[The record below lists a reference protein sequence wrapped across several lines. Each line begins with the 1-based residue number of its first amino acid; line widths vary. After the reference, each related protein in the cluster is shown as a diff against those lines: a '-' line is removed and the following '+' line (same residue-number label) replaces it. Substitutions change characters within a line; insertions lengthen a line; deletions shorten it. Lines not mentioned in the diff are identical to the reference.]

1 MNLLKRIVGYSPYLL
16 ILFVV
21 LPVFVF
27 AKAQSDFLGIHELLW
42 AFVNNVFGF
51 FIGVAG
57 IMLDYAVNEYV
68 IGFGDAWRTG
78 IGGAIDDSWKVVRD
92 VFNITF
98 IFGLVWL
105 GFRMILNSGDS
116 STRKTLITLIIAALL
131 VNFSLFITKF
141 VVDFTNIL
149 ATEIA
154 QAFVETGSPIGDAST
169 GDAEI
174 SARFMQLFGLSSVWD
189 WNPTNNGSLT
199 VAAKAPLTYIFGTA
213 ILFLIGAFAFAAG
226 AIMLIIR
233 FAALCIYMV
242 FSPLMFLGMV
252 FPGLQSVSSKYWSGF
267 LGRAFYAPAYLIL
280 IYLAAF
286 IMGSLNSTAASFANA
301 LVNPQQ
307 DEVSRTI
314 APFVLTCVFLI
325 ASVVVAGKM
334 STTGANTAMGI
345 MKNVQGRAQRGLKN
359 GALFVPRR
367 AARGTVGATA
377 NVARRMD
384 NRLLASDTKFS
395 KFGRGALATVGLDAR
410 TRDNMIESGRNAK
423 MGTNY
428 STADNQKNRTNQVKR
443 RNEQQNK
450 RKRSQE
456 LDENLD
462 VLNDTTATT
471 DQLNT
476 AMETLAKT
484 IKGMSDDEITDTSF
498 ERLTDRDFALNLS
511 EKQIETLEKSGKYS
525 NDQITTIKD
534 ARNAAQ
540 INVAETGSAKVVDET
555 AAVKQAANVE
565 MQSAS
570 NAPGATPTQIAAFD
584 NAELIRERLVSG
596 NSQDVG
602 KMKPAVFMEPDMYRS
617 ITPEMLEQRL
627 RSGIKDT
634 ERIAIRDAVSTHL
647 GIAPGTPPPINTQW
661 DTWYQRSSNAVRLF
675 A

>member
-1 MNLLKRIVGYSPYLL
+1 
-16 ILFVV
+16 
-21 LPVFVF
+21 
-27 AKAQSDFLGIHELLW
+27 
-42 AFVNNVFGF
+42 
-51 FIGVAG
+51 
-57 IMLDYAVNEYV
+57 
-68 IGFGDAWRTG
+68 
-78 IGGAIDDSWKVVRD
+78 
-92 VFNITF
+92 
-98 IFGLVWL
+98 
-105 GFRMILNSGDS
+105 
-116 STRKTLITLIIAALL
+116 
-131 VNFSLFITKF
+131 
-141 VVDFTNIL
+141 
-149 ATEIA
+149 
-154 QAFVETGSPIGDAST
+154 
-169 GDAEI
+169 
-174 SARFMQLFGLSSVWD
+174 
-189 WNPTNNGSLT
+189 
-199 VAAKAPLTYIFGTA
+199 
-213 ILFLIGAFAFAAG
+213 
-226 AIMLIIR
+226 
-233 FAALCIYMV
+233 
-242 FSPLMFLGMV
+242 
-252 FPGLQSVSSKYWSGF
+252 
-267 LGRAFYAPAYLIL
+267 
-280 IYLAAF
+280 
-286 IMGSLNSTAASFANA
+286 
-301 LVNPQQ
+301 
-307 DEVSRTI
+307 
-314 APFVLTCVFLI
+314 
-325 ASVVVAGKM
+325 
-334 STTGANTAMGI
+334 
-345 MKNVQGRAQRGLKN
+345 
-359 GALFVPRR
+359 
-367 AARGTVGATA
+367 
-377 NVARRMD
+377 
-384 NRLLASDTKFS
+384 
-395 KFGRGALATVGLDAR
+395 
-410 TRDNMIESGRNAK
+410 

-661 DTWYQRSSNAVRLF
+661 DKWYQRSSNAVRLF